1 MCVCVCEGRDGM
13 GWSGDN
19 MHWLG
24 ARYSI
29 CAYVR
34 MYAGNIIALPEGGA
48 SQVGGGGWVMLRFV

>member
-1 MCVCVCEGRDGM
+1 M